1 MFFIAWPAQT
11 VNAESQSL
19 YKKIVENVRDPI
31 FILDAQ
37 RQIMFANNAAR
48 LQFGLQLE
56 GQSFVRIIRNPACL
70 EAIDEV
76 LYGAESRSLQ
86 ITVEN
91 QYRTVYDVTIVSL
104 DGGDGGKQVMVG
116 LSDISH
122 IHEAEQMRSDFV
134 ANVSHELRSPLT
146 SLNGFIETLQGPAK
160 GDLEA
165 SERFLALMAG
175 EAQRMVR
182 LISDLLSL
190 SKVEANQRIRPEG
203 VVNLVPVLQRL
214 LKMLAGLAEK
224 ERKTVELEVPDE
236 PVKVLGSEDELTQ
249 VFQNLVENAMKY
261 GRPDSTVRL
270 KVELSD
276 NEPGIRGK
284 AVSVTVID
292 QGEGIARE
300 HIPRLTERF
309 YRVDTH
315 RSRDKGGTGLGL
327 AIVKHIVGRH
337 RGRLRI
343 DSEPGVG
350 SRFRVVL
357 PATDAS
363 R

>member
-1 MFFIAWPAQT
+1 MT
-11 VNAESQSL
+11 AEPQSL
-19 YKKIVENVRDPI
+19 YRKIVENVRDPI

-37 RQIMFANNAAR
+37 RQILFANHAAG
-48 LQFGLQLE
+48 LQFGAGLE
-56 GQSFVRIIRNPACL
+56 GQSFVRVIRNPACL

-76 LYGAESRSLQ
+76 LFGAESRSLQ
-86 ITVEN
+86 ISVES
-91 QYRTVYDVTIVSL
+91 QYRIVYDVTIVRL
-104 DGGDGGKQVMVG
+104 DEDKDGGKQVMVG

-122 IHEAEQMRSDFV
+122 IFEAEQMRSDFV

-160 GDLEA
+160 GDMEA
-165 SERFLALMAG
+165 TERFLALMAG

-190 SKVEANQRIRPEG
+190 SKVEANQRVRPEG
-203 VVNLVPVLQRL
+203 VVNVTLVLQRL
-214 LKMLAGLAEK
+214 LKTLAGLAEK
-224 ERKTVELEVPDE
+224 ERKTVELEVSDQTAR
-236 PVKVLGSEDELTQ
+236 VLGSEDELTQ
-249 VFQNLVENAMKY
+249 VFQNLIENAIKY
-261 GRPDSTVRL
+261 GRPDSTIRV
-270 KVELSD
+270 KVGWSD
-276 NEPGIRGK
+276 NESGIRGK
-284 AVSVTVID
+284 AVTVTVID

-343 DSEPGVG
+343 DSDPGIG
-350 SRFRVVL
+350 SQFRVVL
-357 PATDAS
+357 PAAGKS
-363 R
+363 EGEAAQL

>member
-1 MFFIAWPAQT
+1 MT
-11 VNAESQSL
+11 VEPQSL
-19 YKKIVENVRDPI
+19 YRKIVENVRDPI

-37 RQIMFANNAAR
+37 RQILFANNAAK
-48 LQFGLQLE
+48 LQFGQELE
-56 GQSFVRIIRNPACL
+56 GQSFVRTIRNPACL

-86 ITVEN
+86 ITIES
-91 QYRTVYDVTIVSL
+91 QYRIVYDVTIVSL
-104 DGGDGGKQVMVG
+104 EGGNGDKQVMVG

-146 SLNGFIETLQGPAK
+146 SLTGFIETLQGPAK

-165 SERFLALMAG
+165 TERFLALMAG

-203 VVNLVPVLQRL
+203 VVDIIPVLQRL

-236 PVKVLGSEDELTQ
+236 PVRVAGSEDELTQ
-249 VFQNLVENAMKY
+249 VFQNLVENAIKY
-261 GRPDSTVRL
+261 GRANSTVRL
-270 KVELSD
+270 KVELSER
-276 NEPGIRGK
+276 EPGIRGK
-284 AVSVTVID
+284 AVTVAVID

-350 SRFRVVL
+350 SQFRVVL
-357 PATDAS
+357 PVTETPA
-363 R
+363 

>member
-1 MFFIAWPAQT
+1 M
-11 VNAESQSL
+11 NAESQSL